1 LTRGHCGGEGEG
13 DEVATAGLERIHG
26 ENCNQPITVIID
38 GRFRNVASFKTQ
50 GVDVLLDYFLDTAR
64 GKVTF
69 SLNGTYTI
77 DQRQQITPTAPVFD
91 LVNTVGNTTSLRL
104 VGKLSWSLK
113 GWTVQSTVNYT
124 GAYRD
129 PASVPERRVDSW
141 TTVDI
146 NVGYRVDG
154 GSGWLANAQFNLGI
168 NNALDQRPPFVN
180 QFDLTS
186 GTFGYDPANASLLG
200 RQVSLQVVKRW
211 GQ

>member
-1 LTRGHCGGEGEG
+1 M
-13 DEVATAGLERIHG
+13 DAA
-26 ENCNQPITVIID
+26 
-38 GRFRNVASFKTQ
+38 
-50 GVDVLLDYFLDTAR
+50 LDYLLHTAW

-69 SLNGTYTI
+69 SLNGSYTI
-77 DQRQQITPTAPVFD
+77 DQRQQITSTAPVFD
-91 LVNTVGNTTSLRL
+91 LVDTVGNSPSLRL
-104 VGKLSWSLK
+104 VGNLSWSLK

-129 PASVPERRVDSW
+129 PGSVPVRKVDSW
-141 TTVDI
+141 TTLDANI
-146 NVGYRVDG
+146 GYRVDG

-186 GTFGYDPANASLLG
+186 GTLGYDPANASLLG

-211 GQ
+211 GR

>member
-1 LTRGHCGGEGEG
+1 
-13 DEVATAGLERIHG
+13 VATAEAKATRWQPQASERIHG
-26 ENCNQPITVIID
+26 QNCNQPITVIID

-69 SLNGTYTI
+69 SLNGPYTI

-91 LVNTVGNTTSLRL
+91 LVDTVGNPTSLRL
-104 VGKLSWSLK
+104 VGNLSWSLR

-129 PASVPERRVDSW
+129 PGSVPVRKVDSW

-146 NVGYRVDG
+146 NIGYRVDG
-154 GSGWLANAQFNLGI
+154 GSGWLANTQSNLGFI
-168 NNALDQRPPFVN
+168 NVFDQRPPFVN

-186 GTFGYDPANASLLG
+186 GTFGYDPANATLLG
-200 RQVSLQVVKRW
+200 RQISLLVVKRW

>member
-1 LTRGHCGGEGEG
+1 MTRGHCGGEG

-91 LVNTVGNTTSLRL
+91 LVNTVGNSPSLRL
-104 VGKLSWSLK
+104 VGNLSWSLK
-113 GWTVQSTVNYT
+113 GWTVQSTLNYT
-124 GAYRD
+124 GA
-129 PASVPERRVDSW
+129 
-141 TTVDI
+141 
-146 NVGYRVDG
+146 
-154 GSGWLANAQFNLGI
+154 
-168 NNALDQRPPFVN
+168 
-180 QFDLTS
+180 
-186 GTFGYDPANASLLG
+186 
-200 RQVSLQVVKRW
+200 
-211 GQ
+211 

>member
-1 LTRGHCGGEGEG
+1 MTRGHCGGEG

-26 ENCNQPITVIID
+26 ENCNQSITVIID

-129 PASVPERRVDSW
+129 PASVPER
-141 TTVDI
+141 
-146 NVGYRVDG
+146 
-154 GSGWLANAQFNLGI
+154 
-168 NNALDQRPPFVN
+168 
-180 QFDLTS
+180 
-186 GTFGYDPANASLLG
+186 
-200 RQVSLQVVKRW
+200 
-211 GQ
+211 